1 MSQCVENDI
10 CGLSKVID
18 DTGITPLQ
26 LETEMKALKEELLF
40 MKKNHEEETIALQN
54 QIANSVLTVKLD
66 APKSP
71 RQGHGEHLGPVR

>member
-1 MSQCVENDI
+1 
-10 CGLSKVID
+10 
-18 DTGITPLQ
+18 
-26 LETEMKALKEELLF
+26 